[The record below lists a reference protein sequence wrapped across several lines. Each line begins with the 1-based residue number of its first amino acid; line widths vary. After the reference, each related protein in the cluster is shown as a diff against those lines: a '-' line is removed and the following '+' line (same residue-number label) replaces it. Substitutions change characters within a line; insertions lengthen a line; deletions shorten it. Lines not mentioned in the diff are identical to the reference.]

1 MNENEREQQ
10 VNSTIS
16 SQEEVKAQEEVQ
28 EEAKEKEAT
37 AEEVKT
43 QEVTTSNTEPDVG
56 RKPKGFIISI
66 VIGVVAVLAIAIMIA
81 SFLPKKGNKE
91 KNVTDVTE
99 VQEETTVKTEVE
111 TESTESQLMLESTP
125 ESTLEPTLEI
135 VSEPTEE
142 PTQIVY
148 EGIDYESTLPGIE
161 WVNTLNGIIDEPKLV
176 VFNDTTN
183 KKVIVG
189 NGQEVEFSR
198 SDKIAI
204 YIPEGTGS
212 VITIDMDT
220 FNKSTLG
227 LVSYVEEL
235 SRKYEDEKSAV
246 TQNVI
251 TFDGQEMTLTATLI
265 LTD

>member
-1 MNENEREQQ
+1 MEKMNENEREQQ

-16 SQEEVKAQEEVQ
+16 SQEEVKAQEE
-28 EEAKEKEAT
+28 AKEKEVT

-56 RKPKGFIISI
+56 RKPKGFIIAI

-111 TESTESQLMLESTP
+111 TESTESQLAFESTP
-125 ESTLEPTLEI
+125 ESTLEPTLEV

-235 SRKYEDEKSAV
+235 SRKYEYEKSAV

-265 LTD
+265 FTD